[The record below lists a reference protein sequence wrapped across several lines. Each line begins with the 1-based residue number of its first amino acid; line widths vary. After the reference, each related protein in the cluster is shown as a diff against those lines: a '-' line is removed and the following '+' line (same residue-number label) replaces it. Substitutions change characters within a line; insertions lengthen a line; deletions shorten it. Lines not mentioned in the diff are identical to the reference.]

1 MSTVGGGVN
10 IVTNGL
16 VLYLDASNTKSYVS
30 GSTTWNDVSRSGN
43 NGTLIN
49 GPTFNAA
56 NGGSIVFD
64 GTNDIVTTNAISL
77 TNWTIQVWF
86 KSAPVAGQFKGIVE
100 FALTST
106 GRSGLGIN
114 TNGRPLITYPTSL
127 FNVSQGSAIDNNTW
141 CCLTGTLNSGT
152 PNLYVNGILQSLSG
166 NSSTANAIT
175 LNTIVIG
182 DFTIVPSTLYPLNGN
197 IASVIFYN
205 RALSAS
211 EVLQNFNATKT
222 RFGIQ

>member
-1 MSTVGGGVN
+1 MAFNYSPRVITD
-10 IVTNGL
+10 GL
-16 VLYLDASNTKSYVS
+16 VLYLDAANTRSYPGTGTVWS
-30 GSTTWNDVSRSGN
+30 DLSRGGN
-43 NGTLIN
+43 NGVLTN
-49 GPTFNAA
+49 GPTFNSG
-56 NGGSIVFD
+56 NGGNIVFD
-64 GTNDIVTTNAISL
+64 GVDDRVTTNSISL

-152 PNLYVNGILQSLSG
+152 PNLYVNGVLQSLSG
-166 NSSTANAIT
+166 NSSAANAIT
-175 LNTIVIG
+175 LNTIFIG

-205 RALSAS
+205 RALSAT
-211 EVLQNFNATKT
+211 EILQNYNTTKS
-222 RFGIQ
+222 RFGIL